1 MFFAGEIVIGEHDSD
16 ARSEEDNEQALH
28 DISAEED
35 SLDCPSLM
43 QVGNLRT

>member
-1 MFFAGEIVIGEHDSD
+1 MLFAGEIVIGEHDSD
-16 ARSEEDNEQALH
+16 AQEDNEQALH